1 MTGTRERRS
10 IPIGI
15 GEAWALTTALAYTA
29 TNVLLR
35 AAAVD
40 IDPWLG
46 SMLRQ
51 VPVALLAW
59 VVVVIGRQAEV
70 WPASDRF
77 LGWRFAAALV
87 AGGTLA
93 FVIGNFLNFNA
104 LSTGG
109 LGVTASG
116 TTAGMVLTGFLA
128 GLLVLREGPTRYGWA
143 GAAILIAGLVLVG
156 IARGDIA
163 EGWIAGLFLAL
174 GAGAGYASAN
184 VLTRLVQRTRPT
196 TFVALAGSSLG
207 GLGPLL
213 VIQLVRGGG
222 NPLAGADATQVL
234 LVLAAGCF
242 NALALVGIVQSAK
255 HVPVAVATSIQS
267 ATVVF
272 SFIAAVVIFSEAAP
286 PLMVA
291 GVAAVAVGI
300 VVAQLRRAT
309 AKSSPVGGSTHDSAD
324 S

>member
-1 MTGTRERRS
+1 MTEPRRPRAS
-10 IPIGI
+10 LIGV

-51 VPVALLAW
+51 VPVAALAW
-59 VVVVIGRQAEV
+59 GAVLIGRQAEI
-70 WPASDRF
+70 WPVSSRF

-87 AGGTLA
+87 AGGTLS
-93 FVIGNFLNFNA
+93 FVLGNFLYFNA
-104 LSTGG
+104 LATGG

-116 TTAGMVLTGFLA
+116 TTSGMVLTGFVA
-128 GLLVLREGPTRYGWA
+128 GLLVLRERPTLLAWT
-143 GAAILIAGLVLVG
+143 GAAVLIGGLALVG
-156 IARGDIA
+156 VARGGAA
-163 EGWIAGLFLAL
+163 EGWIAGLLLAL
-174 GAGAGYASAN
+174 GAGSGYAAAN

-196 TFVALAGSSLG
+196 TFVALAGTSLG

-213 VIQLVRGGG
+213 VIQLIRGGG
-222 NPLAGADATQVL
+222 NPLAGADAAQVL

-242 NALALVGIVQSAK
+242 NALALVGIVQSAR

-272 SFIAAVVIFSEAAP
+272 SFVAAIVIFSEAAP

-300 VVAQLRRAT
+300 VIAQLRRR
-309 AKSSPVGGSTHDSAD
+309 SS
-324 S
+324 